1 MLLQIA
7 PAVDT
12 AAVMDMAAAV
22 VQTKEKIPIMDLA
35 IKGGWIMIPI
45 VLLLLVSIYVFV
57 ERWIVISKASKNEAG
72 LMYSIRDYIL
82 DGRLDSAK
90 TLCCNTDTPTAR
102 IIEKGIDRVG
112 KPIENIKSAME
123 DAGNLEVAKLER
135 RISWLSTTAGAAPML
150 GFLGTVTGMVRVFFD
165 MASKGN
171 NIEVGT
177 LATPSRIVAETLAG
191 TPFRF
196 DALSGPSFAAEVMRG
211 LPTAVVL
218 AGREADLVRRLR
230 DLLSGPRFR
239 CYSSA
244 DVMGVEMGG
253 ALKNISIGCASA
265 AHGKK
270 QLHNVQPDGKWPA
283 GEGFMERMADAGK
296 AIAEHFGPHI
306 VYINVLR
313 NMSID
318 CDCAGVAASTP
329 TMPDLGI
336 FASADL
342 LAIDQA
348 SIDLV
353 YAMPDFMKHT
363 LVKRIKSR
371 KGLRQLS
378 AMKALGL
385 GTGEYRIV
393 RVLEKKPGQRPLEDG
408 TDEV

>member
-90 TLCCNTDTPTAR
+90 TLCCNTDTPTAH

-177 LATPSRIVAETLAG
+177 LADGMYQAMVTTVAGLIVGIIAYVCYNFIVARINQATHVFES
-191 TPFRF
+191 R
-196 DALSGPSFAAEVMRG
+196 SAEFM
-211 LPTAVVL
+211 
-218 AGREADLVRRLR
+218 
-230 DLLSGPRFR
+230 DLLNEP
-239 CYSSA
+239 
-244 DVMGVEMGG
+244 E
-253 ALKNISIGCASA
+253 
-265 AHGKK
+265 
-270 QLHNVQPDGKWPA
+270 
-283 GEGFMERMADAGK
+283 
-296 AIAEHFGPHI
+296 
-306 VYINVLR
+306 
-313 NMSID
+313 
-318 CDCAGVAASTP
+318 
-329 TMPDLGI
+329 
-336 FASADL
+336 
-342 LAIDQA
+342 
-348 SIDLV
+348 
-353 YAMPDFMKHT
+353 
-363 LVKRIKSR
+363 
-371 KGLRQLS
+371 
-378 AMKALGL
+378 
-385 GTGEYRIV
+385 
-393 RVLEKKPGQRPLEDG
+393 
-408 TDEV
+408 

>member
-90 TLCCNTDTPTAR
+90 TLCCNTDTPTAH

-177 LATPSRIVAETLAG
+177 LADGMYQAMVTTVAGLIVGIIAYICYNFIVARINQATHVFES
-191 TPFRF
+191 R
-196 DALSGPSFAAEVMRG
+196 SAEFM
-211 LPTAVVL
+211 
-218 AGREADLVRRLR
+218 
-230 DLLSGPRFR
+230 DLLNEP
-239 CYSSA
+239 
-244 DVMGVEMGG
+244 E
-253 ALKNISIGCASA
+253 
-265 AHGKK
+265 
-270 QLHNVQPDGKWPA
+270 
-283 GEGFMERMADAGK
+283 
-296 AIAEHFGPHI
+296 
-306 VYINVLR
+306 
-313 NMSID
+313 
-318 CDCAGVAASTP
+318 
-329 TMPDLGI
+329 
-336 FASADL
+336 
-342 LAIDQA
+342 
-348 SIDLV
+348 
-353 YAMPDFMKHT
+353 
-363 LVKRIKSR
+363 
-371 KGLRQLS
+371 
-378 AMKALGL
+378 
-385 GTGEYRIV
+385 
-393 RVLEKKPGQRPLEDG
+393 
-408 TDEV
+408 

>member
-35 IKGGWIMIPI
+35 VKGGWIMIPI

-57 ERWIVISKASKNEAG
+57 ERWIVISKASKNETG

-90 TLCCNTDTPTAR
+90 TLCCNTDTPTAH

-177 LATPSRIVAETLAG
+177 LADGMYQAMVTTVAGLIVGIIAYICYNFIVARINQATHVFES
-191 TPFRF
+191 R
-196 DALSGPSFAAEVMRG
+196 SAEFM
-211 LPTAVVL
+211 
-218 AGREADLVRRLR
+218 
-230 DLLSGPRFR
+230 DLLNEP
-239 CYSSA
+239 
-244 DVMGVEMGG
+244 E
-253 ALKNISIGCASA
+253 
-265 AHGKK
+265 
-270 QLHNVQPDGKWPA
+270 
-283 GEGFMERMADAGK
+283 
-296 AIAEHFGPHI
+296 
-306 VYINVLR
+306 
-313 NMSID
+313 
-318 CDCAGVAASTP
+318 
-329 TMPDLGI
+329 
-336 FASADL
+336 
-342 LAIDQA
+342 
-348 SIDLV
+348 
-353 YAMPDFMKHT
+353 
-363 LVKRIKSR
+363 
-371 KGLRQLS
+371 
-378 AMKALGL
+378 
-385 GTGEYRIV
+385 
-393 RVLEKKPGQRPLEDG
+393 
-408 TDEV
+408 

>member
-35 IKGGWIMIPI
+35 VKGGWIMIPI

-90 TLCCNTDTPTAR
+90 TLCCNTDTPTAH

-123 DAGNLEVAKLER
+123 DAGNLEVAKLEK

-177 LATPSRIVAETLAG
+177 LADGMYQAMVTTVAGLIVGIIAYICYNFIVARINQATHVFES
-191 TPFRF
+191 R
-196 DALSGPSFAAEVMRG
+196 SAEFM
-211 LPTAVVL
+211 
-218 AGREADLVRRLR
+218 
-230 DLLSGPRFR
+230 DLLNEP
-239 CYSSA
+239 
-244 DVMGVEMGG
+244 E
-253 ALKNISIGCASA
+253 
-265 AHGKK
+265 
-270 QLHNVQPDGKWPA
+270 
-283 GEGFMERMADAGK
+283 
-296 AIAEHFGPHI
+296 
-306 VYINVLR
+306 
-313 NMSID
+313 
-318 CDCAGVAASTP
+318 
-329 TMPDLGI
+329 
-336 FASADL
+336 
-342 LAIDQA
+342 
-348 SIDLV
+348 
-353 YAMPDFMKHT
+353 
-363 LVKRIKSR
+363 
-371 KGLRQLS
+371 
-378 AMKALGL
+378 
-385 GTGEYRIV
+385 
-393 RVLEKKPGQRPLEDG
+393 
-408 TDEV
+408 